1 MYSYTR
7 MHSQVSGVVLAAE
20 WGDFTAEMYG
30 AASSASSQI
39 RSTYA
44 SLCLS
49 NVPALGS
56 GAAHQAGTSGGT
68 LQSPQ
73 FDTLIEK
80 IVAYHKMHAYARAR
94 HSHTLAYD
102 TLTARSPSE
111 RKGSCCT
118 RARTLTPAPLCSL
131 PTLAWRTHS
140 E

>member
-1 MYSYTR
+1 MF
-7 MHSQVSGVVLAAE
+7 SGVVLAAE

-30 AASSASSQI
+30 TASSASSQI

-56 GAAHQAGTSGGT
+56 GVGHQTGASGGT

-80 IVAYHKMHAYARAR
+80 IVAYHKMHAYAYTR
-94 HSHTLAYD
+94 HT
-102 TLTARSPSE
+102 
-111 RKGSCCT
+111 
-118 RARTLTPAPLCSL
+118 
-131 PTLAWRTHS
+131 RTHTHTPDTHTHAQS
-140 E
+140 STQPSPTCLRRHARCWQPV